1 MTSESTKSNGTRIA
15 TNTITLF
22 IRMFAIMVINLYAV
36 RLVFQILGQQDYG
49 VFNAVAGIVL
59 SGSFITSTL
68 AVAVQRYY
76 SFAIGQHDTS
86 RVKSIYSSS
95 INIAIV
101 LSIILIILFETI
113 GLWFLHHKIVFPPNR
128 CWAVQVIYQ
137 FSLFTFIIGIL
148 QIPFQAAIFAEENMR
163 VYAIISFLECF
174 GRLLVT
180 ISLFHIPFDHLSIY
194 GIGLFIIALGVF
206 FLYSIFAYRHYDY
219 CRYSW
224 VHRFTLY
231 KELTGFAVWTMFGTI
246 AGVFMIQGHT
256 IIINM
261 FFGPLINAAF
271 SIANQIYNAFNALT
285 NSIVLAFRPSMVK
298 AYADGDYLFLN
309 KAFSYGNKFIYY
321 SMVGIALP
329 MIFEINTIL
338 NTWLGKNV
346 SPDIIIFSK
355 LFIVYSIIIAL
366 HNPITILMQSSGTV
380 KFYYSKVETFTI
392 LSVPVTYLLF
402 KLHFPSWSVFA
413 SMITMSLLAHAV
425 RIWCAKKK
433 IKYFQL
439 KEYFMQF
446 LFPAIMITGFIIFT
460 GWEFHTHIQHT
471 YLRLAISFIVIPII
485 TILLSTKFG
494 MSKDERKVILNIFKL
509 KMHK

>member
-261 FFGPLINAAF
+261 FFGPLINALY
-271 SIANQIYNAFNALT
+271 I
-285 NSIVLAFRPSMVK
+285 
-298 AYADGDYLFLN
+298 
-309 KAFSYGNKFIYY
+309 
-321 SMVGIALP
+321 
-329 MIFEINTIL
+329 
-338 NTWLGKNV
+338 
-346 SPDIIIFSK
+346 
-355 LFIVYSIIIAL
+355 
-366 HNPITILMQSSGTV
+366 
-380 KFYYSKVETFTI
+380 
-392 LSVPVTYLLF
+392 
-402 KLHFPSWSVFA
+402 
-413 SMITMSLLAHAV
+413 
-425 RIWCAKKK
+425 
-433 IKYFQL
+433 
-439 KEYFMQF
+439 
-446 LFPAIMITGFIIFT
+446 
-460 GWEFHTHIQHT
+460 
-471 YLRLAISFIVIPII
+471 
-485 TILLSTKFG
+485 
-494 MSKDERKVILNIFKL
+494 
-509 KMHK
+509 

>member
-1 MTSESTKSNGTRIA
+1 
-15 TNTITLF
+15 
-22 IRMFAIMVINLYAV
+22 MVINLYAV

-148 QIPFQAAIFAEENMR
+148 QIPFQAAIFAE
-163 VYAIISFLECF
+163 AIISFLECF

-338 NTWLGKNV
+338 NIWLGKNV

-425 RIWCAKKK
+425 RIRCA
-433 IKYFQL
+433 
-439 KEYFMQF
+439 
-446 LFPAIMITGFIIFT
+446 
-460 GWEFHTHIQHT
+460 GWELHTHIQHT